1 MRAKISTENP
11 RRRATPPSVSLLN
24 CQRKSPK
31 APHFSQKRKSAPR
44 PIPQTHHHEA
54 TTTYRT
60 AYLPLLAL
68 ERAQPEVFDAR
79 EDAIRPGDTVRR
91 MGTSLIGKVTEIRQS
106 FALVDFQVDGKICS
120 GVYFPRDLE
129 IQPSP
134 TAETMEGSARKREG
148 EGKGKGREGDAFL
161 QFPTPDRSE
170 YGRNMSEVNWK
181 KQRF

>member
-1 MRAKISTENP
+1 
-11 RRRATPPSVSLLN
+11 
-24 CQRKSPK
+24 
-31 APHFSQKRKSAPR
+31 
-44 PIPQTHHHEA
+44 
-54 TTTYRT
+54 
-60 AYLPLLAL
+60 LLAL

-148 EGKGKGREGDAFL
+148 EGKGKGRGREGKGMLSYNFL
-161 QFPTPDRSE
+161 RRTGQNTVGICR
-170 YGRNMSEVNWK
+170 K
-181 KQRF
+181 